1 MARLSPLFVRAFVAD
16 AAVPA
21 WLLPVQQQGLL
32 ATQQQCPSNSSKPRL
47 AGPAAVGMGAA
58 L

>member
-1 MARLSPLFVRAFVAD
+1 MVRLSPLFVRAFVAD

-32 ATQQQCPSNSSKPRL
+32 ATQHSRSPNLLKPRL
-47 AGPAAVGMGAA
+47 TRAAAVGMGAA